1 MVKRIALLAVSAVL
15 MFGFYKS
22 SDFTLITAGVAI
34 FMLGMIFMEGGFKA
48 FSGGILEAILKKTTS
63 TLPKAIFSGF
73 AATSIVQSSSLI
85 SVITIS
91 FLSAELLGLYQ
102 AIGIVFGA
110 NIGTTTTAWLVSAF
124 GLKIKISHFALPM
137 LVFGVLLKFT
147 KSKSSQGIGNILL
160 GLGLLFL
167 GIGDMKEGF
176 ETFKES
182 FDLSQYAMQ
191 GFAGLIVYVLIGIA
205 ITVIIQSSSATM
217 AIVITALATGQIT
230 YENSLA
236 LAIGSNIGT
245 TITAILGS
253 LTSNANGKRLALAH
267 LIFNL
272 QTGLVAIIFLP
283 AFVYVVSFLSKIIGI
298 GATDYA
304 MQLSLFHTI
313 FNIIGVAIML
323 PFMKILVKF
332 LSSKFTKDEEQIEK
346 PLYLSDEFIKIPTA
360 ALEVLEKETFHLL
373 DNAYVILS
381 HGINVHR
388 SDIYSNKDIA
398 EMIKTSAKDLP
409 LDIEEM
415 YEKRIKT
422 LYNEI
427 VYYAI
432 HSQDFMDEEKRQK
445 AYNIIMANRFI
456 AEAVK
461 EIGLIQKNIDIY
473 TAHQNEFIKK
483 SYNALRENLI
493 KILREV
499 YKFKNENYRDI
510 AAFEMLKVYLK
521 EFDMATSNSFFELI
535 SNGKIDNEMATS
547 LMNDSAYIKKIA
559 EDLISFSKLMWF
571 EGGPSLEEKDIIDIA
586 SNN

>member
-1 MVKRIALLAVSAVL
+1 MVKKVL
-15 MFGFYKS
+15 FVGLFFILGVGFYKS
-22 SDFTLITAGVAI
+22 SDFTLIAAGVAI

-137 LVFGVLLKFT
+137 LVFGVVLKFSKT
-147 KSKSSQGIGNILL
+147 KSSQGIGNILL

-176 ETFKES
+176 ETFKDS

-191 GFAGLIVYVLIGIA
+191 GFLGLVVYVLIGIA

-217 AIVITALATGQIT
+217 AIVITALATNQIT
-230 YENSLA
+230 YENALA

-253 LTSNANGKRLALAH
+253 LTSNSNGKRLALAH

-272 QTGLVAIIFLP
+272 QTGFVAILFLP
-283 AFVYVVSFLSKIIGI
+283 LLVKSVDFLANIVGI
-298 GATDYA
+298 SGNDYA
-304 MQLSLFHTI
+304 MKLSLFHTI
-313 FNIIGVAIML
+313 FNIVGVTIML
-323 PFMKILVKF
+323 PFMKMLVKF
-332 LSSKFTKDEEQIEK
+332 LASKFKNKEDEVEK
-346 PLYLSDEFIKIPTA
+346 PIYLSEEFIKIPSA
-360 ALEVLEKETFHLL
+360 SLEVLEKETLHLL

-388 SDIYSNKDIA
+388 SDVYSNKEISEVIKNSAQNLPVDIKEA
-398 EMIKTSAKDLP
+398 
-409 LDIEEM
+409 

-422 LYNEI
+422 LYGEI
-427 VYYAI
+427 LYYAT
-432 HSQDFMDEEKRQK
+432 HSQDFMSDEEK
-445 AYNIIMANRFI
+445 AYANNIIIANRYI
-456 AEAVK
+456 VESIK
-461 EIGLIQKNIDIY
+461 EIEIVQKNIDLYLSHKNIY
-473 TAHQNEFIKK
+473 LKEAYDE
-483 SYNALRENLI
+483 LRANLV
-493 KILREV
+493 KILREI
-499 YKFKNENYRDI
+499 YKFKNKTNRDI
-510 AAFEMLKVYLK
+510 AVLELLKVELK
-521 EFDMATSNSFFELI
+521 EFDLVSSEKFLELVKSGKADNKQATL
-535 SNGKIDNEMATS
+535 
-547 LMNDSAYIKKIA
+547 
-559 EDLISFSKLMWF
+559 
-571 EGGPSLEEKDIIDIA
+571 
-586 SNN
+586 